1 MSPTTEIFLD
11 ITAILTIVSGAAGLL
26 LSLGLI
32 FFPERTRRI
41 DAFLSR
47 NYQLKERLAY
57 FDQTI
62 RNELFIYRHPTLY
75 GALFI
80 LGSCVTLIF
89 LFFQLN
95 VARLLAVLHVQE
107 TQRLLWEMGLEALV
121 LTGKLAGLLGV
132 IIGLFL
138 IVAPGRLQHIEKR
151 LNAWIATQ
159 PLVDRLDVFNQVVN
173 VFSFRHPK
181 LIGSIGVLLS
191 TVLILLSLSN
201 FFR

>member
-11 ITAILTIVSGAAGLL
+11 ATAILTIVSGAAGLL

-32 FFPERTRRI
+32 FFPERTRHI

-75 GALFI
+75 GVLFF

-95 VARLLAVLHVQE
+95 VQRLLAVLHVQE
-107 TQRLLWEMGLEALV
+107 TQRLFWEIGLEALV

-138 IVAPGRLQHIEKR
+138 ITAPGRLQRIEKR

-191 TVLILLSLSN
+191 AALILLSLSN
-201 FFR
+201 FF